1 MSLLAGLTSEADA
14 FPRTHGYFFFGAP
27 SPGYAKPLRVRKK
40 PRGETAKRTSTEKIG
55 FPDLPKGVQQI
66 VVSIANQHVTLFSNG
81 EKVAQAP
88 VSTGTASHPTPLG
101 VFSVIEKDR
110 FHRSNLYGNAPMFF
124 MQRLTWSGVAMHQG
138 DLPGYPASHGCIR
151 LPTDFASR
159 LWPTTR
165 LGVRV
170 IVARNDLAP
179 VNFSHPALFTP
190 KPKPVAMNTGT
201 QEHPVRPIRVAE
213 VTAAD
218 GAVVSDAPPA
228 SRPSEAPPAAAERPL
243 AVEGESAAG
252 APETMRPEQAAGK
265 TDAAPVSPT
274 TDSAAQATGTVA
286 PSQTRDGPGPIAPG
300 ELRQTVEAPQ
310 APAKGAQPPAAAATA
325 PLPEAAGNAVK
336 SGDDAAAID
345 PPKPAATDDPAK
357 TMKARAEQPVKRKGQ
372 VAVFVSRKEKKI
384 FVRHGF
390 IPVLEMPVVIENPD
404 QPLGTHVYT
413 AMEVSDDGAG
423 MRWNLFT
430 VPTDPNRQAEH
441 QEGRRRG
448 KSKAK
453 EQPKP
458 RPVVETRHPSNATE
472 ALNRIQMPK
481 EAVDLIE
488 DLLIPGS
495 SLIISDEGLG
505 RETGRY
511 TEFIV
516 LTR

>member
-1 MSLLAGLTSEADA
+1 MLRVVLIAGTALSLLAALTSDADA
-14 FPRTHGYFFFGAP
+14 FPRTHGFFFFGAP
-27 SPGYAKPLRVRKK
+27 SPGYSKPLRARKK
-40 PRGETAKRTSTEKIG
+40 PRVETAKRTSTEKVG

-66 VVSIANQHVTLFSNG
+66 VISIAHQRVTLFSNG

-88 VSTGTASHPTPLG
+88 VSTGTASNPTPLG

-110 FHRSNLYGNAPMFF
+110 FHRSNLYANAPMHF
-124 MQRLTWSGVAMHQG
+124 MQRLTWSGVAMHEG
-138 DLPGYPASHGCIR
+138 LLPGYPASHGCIR

-179 VNFSHPALFTP
+179 VNFSHSALFTP
-190 KPKPVAMNTGT
+190 KPKPADPRVAINTGM
-201 QEHPVRPIRVAE
+201 QEIPAQPIRVSE
-213 VTAAD
+213 VTATD

-228 SRPSEAPPAAAERPL
+228 AARTSRGT
-243 AVEGESAAG
+243 AVEGGSAAG
-252 APETMRPEQAAGK
+252 TPATMSPAEPAEIAGDGKADTAPAST
-265 TDAAPVSPT
+265 T
-274 TDSAAQATGTVA
+274 TDGAMQATGTA
-286 PSQTRDGPGPIAPG
+286 ATRDGPAPIQPG
-300 ELRQTVEAPQ
+300 ELRESVEAPQ
-310 APAKGAQPPAAAATA
+310 ETAKDA
-325 PLPEAAGNAVK
+325 EAAGDAVK
-336 SGDDAAAID
+336 SVDDATAVD
-345 PPKPAATDDPAK
+345 PPKPPATNDPAK
-357 TMKARAEQPVKRKGQ
+357 TMRSRAEQPVKRKGQ
-372 VAVFVSRKEKKI
+372 LAVLVSRKEQKI

-413 AMEVSDDGAG
+413 AMEVTDDGAG

-430 VPTDPNRQAEH
+430 IPTDPNRQPEL
-441 QEGRRRG
+441 QEGRRKGRG
-448 KSKAK
+448 KVK
-453 EQPKP
+453 EPPKP
-458 RPVVETRHPSNATE
+458 RPVAETRHPSDATE
-472 ALNRIQMPK
+472 ALDRIQMPK

-488 DLLIPGS
+488 ELLIPGS